1 MAALRLLPHKL
12 RKADDYNMNTWNIG
26 IIGGGKMG
34 VGIGQLFATKGYS
47 VTVIYVGN
55 DKERN
60 DSEKN
65 MRANL
70 AFLAEN
76 GVVDAGEID
85 TILSRVTY
93 TEDFQAIA
101 NADIVFECI
110 VENLNVK
117 QDMFQK
123 LDSICG
129 PNTILASNTSAI
141 SITEIASKSVHKD
154 RIIGTHYW
162 NPAYLIPLVE
172 VIRTEQVSD
181 QTVERTFEILKSAGK
196 HPVLVQKDVPGFL
209 ANRLQHA
216 LFREAISIVEH
227 GIASP
232 KDVDE
237 AIKCGFGM
245 RIGIS
250 APFEVMDMCGLD
262 LTESIHSYLFPHIED
277 THEAQPLLKKNI
289 SEGRLGFKTQGRG
302 FVDWTQQEM
311 DDAVKNLNVQLIQ
324 VAKALDRL

>member
-1 MAALRLLPHKL
+1 
-12 RKADDYNMNTWNIG
+12 
-26 IIGGGKMG
+26 MG

-196 HPVLVQKDVPGFL
+196 HLSL
-209 ANRLQHA
+209 
-216 LFREAISIVEH
+216 
-227 GIASP
+227 
-232 KDVDE
+232 
-237 AIKCGFGM
+237 
-245 RIGIS
+245 
-250 APFEVMDMCGLD
+250 
-262 LTESIHSYLFPHIED
+262 IHI
-277 THEAQPLLKKNI
+277 
-289 SEGRLGFKTQGRG
+289 
-302 FVDWTQQEM
+302 
-311 DDAVKNLNVQLIQ
+311 
-324 VAKALDRL
+324 

>member
-60 DSEKN
+60 DSAKN

-129 PNTILASNTSAI
+129 PNHS
-141 SITEIASKSVHKD
+141 
-154 RIIGTHYW
+154 G
-162 NPAYLIPLVE
+162 
-172 VIRTEQVSD
+172 
-181 QTVERTFEILKSAGK
+181 
-196 HPVLVQKDVPGFL
+196 
-209 ANRLQHA
+209 LQH
-216 LFREAISIVEH
+216 LRHQHH
-227 GIASP
+227 GDCLQIRSQGP
-232 KDVDE
+232 D
-237 AIKCGFGM
+237 
-245 RIGIS
+245 
-250 APFEVMDMCGLD
+250 
-262 LTESIHSYLFPHIED
+262 HWH
-277 THEAQPLLKKNI
+277 PLLEPGL
-289 SEGRLGFKTQGRG
+289 SDPAGGGYPHRTGVRSDG
-302 FVDWTQQEM
+302 
-311 DDAVKNLNVQLIQ
+311 
-324 VAKALDRL
+324 

>member
-1 MAALRLLPHKL
+1 
-12 RKADDYNMNTWNIG
+12 
-26 IIGGGKMG
+26 MG

-117 QDMFQK
+117 QAQ
-123 LDSICG
+123 
-129 PNTILASNTSAI
+129 TI
-141 SITEIASKSVHKD
+141 
-154 RIIGTHYW
+154 
-162 NPAYLIPLVE
+162 
-172 VIRTEQVSD
+172 
-181 QTVERTFEILKSAGK
+181 
-196 HPVLVQKDVPGFL
+196 
-209 ANRLQHA
+209 
-216 LFREAISIVEH
+216 
-227 GIASP
+227 
-232 KDVDE
+232 
-237 AIKCGFGM
+237 
-245 RIGIS
+245 
-250 APFEVMDMCGLD
+250 
-262 LTESIHSYLFPHIED
+262 
-277 THEAQPLLKKNI
+277 
-289 SEGRLGFKTQGRG
+289 
-302 FVDWTQQEM
+302 
-311 DDAVKNLNVQLIQ
+311 
-324 VAKALDRL
+324 